1 VTIEHIDSYYART
14 RSPGPIRPALDGD
27 HETGIAIVGGGL
39 AGLSAA
45 LSLVERGHRDVTVV
59 EARQVGWGAS
69 GRNGGFVSPGFATGM
84 NAVIRRLGHD
94 RALALFGLTR
104 DAIRL
109 VRQRIDRYAIPCEP
123 VDSGMIKA
131 WWTDAPEGTRR
142 DCDELNRVLG
152 EYWEFWPR
160 ERLREAVV
168 TRRYYDGI
176 FRREGFH
183 FHCLNYARGVADA
196 IEAGGGRIFEA
207 TQARRIERN
216 GRSWAIRTQNGT
228 LKARQIV
235 VACGG
240 YIRDLH
246 PAMSVAIQP
255 VATYVIA
262 TEPLGERLRTAIRGN
277 WMISDS
283 RFDFDYY
290 RALPDTRILF
300 GGGITIWGESP
311 PGLRARMRRRLLAVY
326 PQLADIRIE
335 TAWGGTMGYPLHKM
349 PMVGEAEP
357 GLWYTLGYGGHG
369 MGTTAMTGELVAG
382 AIAENDDRYRM
393 LAPFGL
399 RGAGGKLGLIGAQ
412 SIYWYYQLRDWIT
425 DRGPSPS

>member
-1 VTIEHIDSYYART
+1 MTEHIDSYYART
-14 RSPGPIRPALDGD
+14 RSPGADRPPLDGD
-27 HETGIAIVGGGL
+27 LETDVAIIGGGL

-45 LSLVERGHRDVTVV
+45 LSLVERGHRDVTVI

-109 VRQRIDRYAIPCEP
+109 VRRRIDRYAIPCEP
-123 VDSGMIKA
+123 VDSGMIEA
-131 WWTDAPEGTRR
+131 WWTDDTEGTKR

-176 FRREGFH
+176 FRKEGFH
-183 FHCLNYARGVADA
+183 FHCLNYTRGVAQAIDA
-196 IEAGGGRIFEA
+196 AGGRIFEA
-207 TQARRIERN
+207 TAARRIERAGN
-216 GRSWAIRTQNGT
+216 GWAVQTDQGR
-228 LKARQIV
+228 LHARQVI

-240 YIRDLH
+240 YIRNLH
-246 PAMSVAIQP
+246 SAMSTAIQP
-255 VATYVIA
+255 IATYAIA
-262 TEPLGERLRTAIRGN
+262 TEPLGDRLATAIRGN

-300 GGGITIWGESP
+300 GGGITIRGENP
-311 PGLRARMRRRLLAVY
+311 PGLRVRMRRRLLAVY
-326 PQLADIRIE
+326 PQLADVKIE
-335 TAWGGTMGYPLHKM
+335 TAWGGTMGYPVHKM

-382 AIAENDDRYRM
+382 AIVDRDDRYRM
-393 LAPFGL
+393 LAPFPL
-399 RGAGGKLGLIGAQ
+399 RSAGGKLGLLGAQ
-412 SIYWYYQLRDWIT
+412 AIYWYFQARDRLN
-425 DRGPSPS
+425 DRGPAPA

>member
-1 VTIEHIDSYYART
+1 MTIEHIDSYYART
-14 RSPGPIRPALDGD
+14 RSPGTIRPALDGD
-27 HETGIAIVGGGL
+27 HETGVAIVGGGL

-45 LSLVERGHRDVTVV
+45 LSLTERGHRDVTVV

-123 VDSGMIKA
+123 VDSGMIEA
-131 WWTDAPEGTRR
+131 WWTDDPDGTRR

-183 FHCLNYARGVADA
+183 FHCLNYARGVAGA
-196 IEAGGGRIFEA
+196 IEAGGGRIFEG

-216 GRSWAIRTQNGT
+216 GQGWAIRTPNGT
-228 LKARQIV
+228 LKARQII

-240 YIRDLH
+240 YIRDLQ
-246 PAMSVAIQP
+246 PAMSAAIQP
-255 VATYVIA
+255 IATYVIA
-262 TEPLGERLRTAIRGN
+262 TEPLGERLRTAIRGT

-300 GGGITIWGESP
+300 GGGITIWGENP

-399 RGAGGKLGLIGAQ
+399 HGAGGKLGLIGAQ
-412 SIYWYYQLRDWIT
+412 SIYWYYQLRDRFT